1 MMWESCCIPSMLHG
15 SGTWVEITQ
24 ATKKRLN
31 TLQCWFVCLILPIGP
46 GSLLVALLLDYGLL
60 NMKIRI
66 CIEKIMIV
74 FYIRSLESNTL
85 ANRGYAEQKGWPGLF
100 LETSS
105 ICKHLDIADVNSTR
119 LSKIKYKP
127 TLNEAFHRRTKKK
140 IQTAGK

>member
-1 MMWESCCIPSMLHG
+1 
-15 SGTWVEITQ
+15 
-24 ATKKRLN
+24 
-31 TLQCWFVCLILPIGP
+31 
-46 GSLLVALLLDYGLL
+46 
-60 NMKIRI
+60 
-66 CIEKIMIV
+66 MIV
-74 FYIRSLESNTL
+74 FYIRSVESNTL

-140 IQTAGK
+140 IETAGKLYKMVIFKEKKIWKKEYLDNQNNVNTRNWFNTCYRIQPIAEEEKNLKTEDLLNWIGFVVAR